1 MISMGPFSP
10 FESLQTFFKKRSDFG
25 MANRFPNRQGTTVE
39 DIEKPI
45 VFKISAWAILTTCN
59 GRMDGGLK
67 QQPPRGSHEVTFP
80 TCGQQTMQY
89 FTGSIFW

>member
-1 MISMGPFSP
+1 MGPFSP

-45 VFKISAWAILTTCN
+45 VFKISA
-59 GRMDGGLK
+59 
-67 QQPPRGSHEVTFP
+67 
-80 TCGQQTMQY
+80 
-89 FTGSIFW
+89 